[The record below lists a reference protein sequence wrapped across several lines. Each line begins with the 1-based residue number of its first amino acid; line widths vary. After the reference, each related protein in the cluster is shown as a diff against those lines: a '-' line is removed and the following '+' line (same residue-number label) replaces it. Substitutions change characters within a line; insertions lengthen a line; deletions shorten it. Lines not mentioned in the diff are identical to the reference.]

1 MKITLLGIIHI
12 MLSLLLIFYAYI
24 NRDPMILAISLS
36 FVLII
41 YYEYRSF
48 TEAVRAIDKV
58 RIKRELEK
66 KVSNEL
72 EEVVM
77 KIIIENGSD
86 VVFPRVILKDIIPQ
100 LVSSDPAKL
109 VFNIVIP
116 SKSSLVIEYKVKPL
130 APGVHDFQ
138 VFDVI
143 ISDALGYFYEN
154 VSIESKDSL
163 VVLPLYSPTS
173 IDVKSLQRV
182 MGITLKGKAIGGA
195 FELANIRDY
204 VVGDDT
210 RKILWKIYAKTGKL
224 MVREDFG
231 ETRARV
237 LVLIDMKKNLWSIG
251 EPPNTLAQ
259 IQLRYARSL
268 IDYLVRNR
276 CTIDVALCS
285 GLVPKVVR
293 NFEERTIESLYNII
307 SVLPVGGGCES
318 PLSVFI
324 DSVHH
329 LGRVPEFY
337 DIVILVTNP
346 LSLVMESIDSLNS
359 LMEAFPGRLVVTIP
373 RYRYDEIVEE
383 ELLKNFLKSIA
394 TIVERGGIGLEISE
408 EEMNVTYRG

>member
-1 MKITLLGIIHI
+1 MVFAL
-12 MLSLLLIFYAYI
+12 
-24 NRDPMILAISLS
+24 SLS

-41 YYEYRSF
+41 YYEYTSF
-48 TEAVRAIDKV
+48 TEVVKAIDKV
-58 RIKRELEK
+58 CIKRELEK

-86 VVFPRVILKDIIPQ
+86 ITFPRVILKDIIPQ
-100 LVSSDPAKL
+100 LVSSDPAKP
-109 VFNIVIP
+109 VFSIVIP
-116 SKSSLVIEYKVKPL
+116 SKSSLAIEYKVKPL
-130 APGVHDFQ
+130 VPGVHDFQ

-154 VSIESKDSL
+154 VSIESRDSL
-163 VVLPLYSPTS
+163 VVLPLYSSTS
-173 IDVKSLQRV
+173 IDVKSLQRM
-182 MGITLKGKAIGGA
+182 MGIALKGKAIGGA

-231 ETRARV
+231 ETRAKV

-276 CTIDVALCS
+276 CTVDVALCS
-285 GLVPKVVR
+285 GLVPKVAR
-293 NFEERTIESLYNII
+293 NFEEKTIESLYNIM

-324 DSVHH
+324 DSVYH

-359 LMEAFPGRLVVTIP
+359 LMETFPGKLVVTIP

-394 TIVERGGIGLEISE
+394 TIIERGGIGLVISE
-408 EEMNVTYRG
+408 EEMSVTHRG

>member
-1 MKITLLGIIHI
+1 
-12 MLSLLLIFYAYI
+12 
-24 NRDPMILAISLS
+24 
-36 FVLII
+36 
-41 YYEYRSF
+41 
-48 TEAVRAIDKV
+48 
-58 RIKRELEK
+58 
-66 KVSNEL
+66 
-72 EEVVM
+72 
-77 KIIIENGSD
+77 
-86 VVFPRVILKDIIPQ
+86 
-100 LVSSDPAKL
+100 
-109 VFNIVIP
+109 
-116 SKSSLVIEYKVKPL
+116 
-130 APGVHDFQ
+130 
-138 VFDVI
+138 
-143 ISDALGYFYEN
+143 
-154 VSIESKDSL
+154 
-163 VVLPLYSPTS
+163 
-173 IDVKSLQRV
+173 
-182 MGITLKGKAIGGA
+182 MGIALKGKAIGGA

-231 ETRARV
+231 ETRAKV

-276 CTIDVALCS
+276 CTVDVALCS
-285 GLVPKVVR
+285 GLVPKVAR
-293 NFEERTIESLYNII
+293 NFEEKTIESLYNIM

-324 DSVHH
+324 DSVYH

-346 LSLVMESIDSLNS
+346 LSLVTESIDSLNS
-359 LMEAFPGRLVVTIP
+359 LMETFPGKLVVTIP

-394 TIVERGGIGLEISE
+394 TIIERGGIGLVISE
-408 EEMNVTYRG
+408 EEMSVTHRG

>member
-1 MKITLLGIIHI
+1 MKITLPGIIHI

-24 NRDPMILAISLS
+24 NRDPMVFALSLS

-41 YYEYRSF
+41 YYEYTSF
-48 TEAVRAIDKV
+48 TEAVKAIDKV
-58 RIKRELEK
+58 CIKRELEK

-86 VVFPRVILKDIIPQ
+86 ITFPRVILKDIIPQ
-100 LVSSDPAKL
+100 LVSSDPAKP
-109 VFNIVIP
+109 VFSIVIP
-116 SKSSLVIEYKVKPL
+116 SKSSLAIEYKVKPL
-130 APGVHDFQ
+130 VPGVHDFQ

-154 VSIESKDSL
+154 VSIESRDSL
-163 VVLPLYSPTS
+163 VVLPLYSSTS
-173 IDVKSLQRV
+173 IDVKSLQRM
-182 MGITLKGKAIGGA
+182 MGIALKGKAIGGA

-231 ETRARV
+231 ETRAKV

-276 CTIDVALCS
+276 CTVDVALCS
-285 GLVPKVVR
+285 GLVPKVAR
-293 NFEERTIESLYNII
+293 NFEEKTIESLYNIM

-324 DSVHH
+324 DSVYH

-346 LSLVMESIDSLNS
+346 LSLVTESIDSLNS
-359 LMEAFPGRLVVTIP
+359 LMETFPGKLVVTIP

-394 TIVERGGIGLEISE
+394 TIIERGGIGLVISE
-408 EEMNVTYRG
+408 EEMSVTHRG

>member
-1 MKITLLGIIHI
+1 
-12 MLSLLLIFYAYI
+12 
-24 NRDPMILAISLS
+24 MILAISLS

>member
-1 MKITLLGIIHI
+1 MKITLPGIIHI

-24 NRDPMILAISLS
+24 NRDPMVFALSLS

-41 YYEYRSF
+41 YYEYTSF
-48 TEAVRAIDKV
+48 TEVVKAIDKV
-58 RIKRELEK
+58 CIKRELEK

-86 VVFPRVILKDIIPQ
+86 ITFPRVILKDIIPQ
-100 LVSSDPAKL
+100 LVSSDPAKP
-109 VFNIVIP
+109 VFSIVIP
-116 SKSSLVIEYKVKPL
+116 SKSSLAIEYKVKPL
-130 APGVHDFQ
+130 VPGVHDFQ

-154 VSIESKDSL
+154 VSIESRDSL
-163 VVLPLYSPTS
+163 VVLPLYSSTS
-173 IDVKSLQRV
+173 IDVKSLQRM
-182 MGITLKGKAIGGA
+182 MGIALKGKAIGGA

-231 ETRARV
+231 ETRAKV

-276 CTIDVALCS
+276 CTVDVALCS
-285 GLVPKVVR
+285 GLVPKVAR
-293 NFEERTIESLYNII
+293 NFEEKTIESLYNIM

-324 DSVHH
+324 DSVYH

-359 LMEAFPGRLVVTIP
+359 LMETFPGKLVVTIP

-394 TIVERGGIGLEISE
+394 TIIERGGIGLVISE
-408 EEMNVTYRG
+408 EEMSVTHRG

>member
-1 MKITLLGIIHI
+1 